1 MMSIHRVFTLFLLL
15 INANFA
21 EAQTNINRVI
31 PNNVF
36 SQTKQIKTT
45 FNDLRFESIYFST
58 LMPKKIVIEQL
69 ESFYG
74 ELGSFEKEK
83 KVYNSSIQ
91 TKGELLS
98 LVTTIVKK
106 EKRVFIYISDK
117 EDLKKQASINN
128 LQESFKKIL
137 MRKFVNDYINELE
150 KNIKKIDKKQN
161 KIIRNNPNNLLMN
174 STFFYK
180 IYQKKESKKVGLK
193 SALETLYEELEDTK
207 NIYNSINVVTDF
219 IIEQSI
225 SKTNS

>member
-193 SALETLYEELEDTK
+193 SALETLYVELEEIK
-207 NIYNSINVVTDF
+207 KIYNSI
-219 IIEQSI
+219 
-225 SKTNS
+225 K

>member
-31 PNNVF
+31 PNNVV

-207 NIYNSINVVTDF
+207 KIYNSI
-219 IIEQSI
+219 
-225 SKTNS
+225 K

>member
-15 INANFA
+15 INGNFA
-21 EAQTNINRVI
+21 EAQKNINRVI

-207 NIYNSINVVTDF
+207 KIYNSI
-219 IIEQSI
+219 
-225 SKTNS
+225 K

>member
-69 ESFYG
+69 ESFYDD
-74 ELGSFEKEK
+74 LGSFEKEK

-98 LVTTIVKK
+98 LVTTIMKK

-117 EDLKKQASINN
+117 EDLKKEASINN

-137 MRKFVNDYINELE
+137 MRRFVNDYINELE

-207 NIYNSINVVTDF
+207 KIYNSI
-219 IIEQSI
+219 
-225 SKTNS
+225 K

>member
-174 STFFYK
+174 SAFFYK

-207 NIYNSINVVTDF
+207 KIYNSI
-219 IIEQSI
+219 
-225 SKTNS
+225 K

>member
-161 KIIRNNPNNLLMN
+161 KIIRNNPNNLLIN

-180 IYQKKESKKVGLK
+180 IYQKKESKKLGLK
-193 SALETLYEELEDTK
+193 SALETLYEELEEIK
-207 NIYNSINVVTDF
+207 KIYNSI
-219 IIEQSI
+219 
-225 SKTNS
+225 K

>member
-15 INANFA
+15 ISGNFA
-21 EAQTNINRVI
+21 EAQTNINGVI

-36 SQTKQIKTT
+36 SQTKQIKTK

-207 NIYNSINVVTDF
+207 KIYNSI
-219 IIEQSI
+219 
-225 SKTNS
+225 K

>member
-74 ELGSFEKEK
+74 DLGSFEKEK

-98 LVTTIVKK
+98 LVTTITKK

-117 EDLKKQASINN
+117 EDLKKEASINN

-207 NIYNSINVVTDF
+207 KIYNSI
-219 IIEQSI
+219 
-225 SKTNS
+225 K

>member
-15 INANFA
+15 INGNFA
-21 EAQTNINRVI
+21 EAQKNINRVI

-98 LVTTIVKK
+98 LVTTIEKK

-128 LQESFKKIL
+128 LLESFKKIL

-161 KIIRNNPNNLLMN
+161 KIIRNNPNNLLIN

-207 NIYNSINVVTDF
+207 KIYNSI
-219 IIEQSI
+219 
-225 SKTNS
+225 K

>member
-15 INANFA
+15 INGNFA
-21 EAQTNINRVI
+21 EAQKNINRVI

-128 LQESFKKIL
+128 LLESFKKIL

-193 SALETLYEELEDTK
+193 SALETLYEELEEIK
-207 NIYNSINVVTDF
+207 KIYNSI
-219 IIEQSI
+219 
-225 SKTNS
+225 K

>member
-98 LVTTIVKK
+98 LVTTIDKK

-174 STFFYK
+174 STLFYK

-207 NIYNSINVVTDF
+207 KIYNSI
-219 IIEQSI
+219 
-225 SKTNS
+225 K

>member
-15 INANFA
+15 INGNFA
-21 EAQTNINRVI
+21 EAQKNINRVI

-98 LVTTIVKK
+98 IVTTIVKK

-128 LQESFKKIL
+128 LLESFKKIL

-207 NIYNSINVVTDF
+207 KIYNSI
-219 IIEQSI
+219 
-225 SKTNS
+225 K

>member
-15 INANFA
+15 INGNFA
-21 EAQTNINRVI
+21 EAQKNINRVI

-91 TKGELLS
+91 TKGEL
-98 LVTTIVKK
+98 I
-106 EKRVFIYISDK
+106 
-117 EDLKKQASINN
+117 
-128 LQESFKKIL
+128 
-137 MRKFVNDYINELE
+137 
-150 KNIKKIDKKQN
+150 
-161 KIIRNNPNNLLMN
+161 
-174 STFFYK
+174 
-180 IYQKKESKKVGLK
+180 
-193 SALETLYEELEDTK
+193 
-207 NIYNSINVVTDF
+207 
-219 IIEQSI
+219 
-225 SKTNS
+225 

>member
-58 LMPKKIVIEQL
+58 LIPKKIVIEQL

-207 NIYNSINVVTDF
+207 KIYNSI
-219 IIEQSI
+219 
-225 SKTNS
+225 K

>member
-45 FNDLRFESIYFST
+45 FNDSSFKSIYFST
-58 LMPKKIVIEQL
+58 LIAKKIVIEQL

-117 EDLKKQASINN
+117 EDLKKEASINN

-207 NIYNSINVVTDF
+207 KIYNSI
-219 IIEQSI
+219 
-225 SKTNS
+225 K

>member
-15 INANFA
+15 ISGNFA
-21 EAQTNINRVI
+21 EAQTNINGVI

-117 EDLKKQASINN
+117 EDLKKEASINN

-207 NIYNSINVVTDF
+207 KIYNSI
-219 IIEQSI
+219 
-225 SKTNS
+225 K

>member
-15 INANFA
+15 ISGNFA
-21 EAQTNINRVI
+21 EAQTNINGGI

-69 ESFYG
+69 ESFYDD
-74 ELGSFEKEK
+74 LGSFEKEK

-98 LVTTIVKK
+98 LVTTIMKK

-117 EDLKKQASINN
+117 EDLKKEASINN

-137 MRKFVNDYINELE
+137 MRRFVNDYINELE

-207 NIYNSINVVTDF
+207 KIYNSI
-219 IIEQSI
+219 
-225 SKTNS
+225 K

>member
-15 INANFA
+15 INGNFA
-21 EAQTNINRVI
+21 EAQKNINRVI

-98 LVTTIVKK
+98 IVTTIVKK

-128 LQESFKKIL
+128 LLESFKKIL
-137 MRKFVNDYINELE
+137 KRKFVNDYINELE

-174 STFFYK
+174 SKFFYK

-207 NIYNSINVVTDF
+207 KIYNSI
-219 IIEQSI
+219 
-225 SKTNS
+225 K

>member
-21 EAQTNINRVI
+21 EAQTNINGVI

-207 NIYNSINVVTDF
+207 KIYNSI
-219 IIEQSI
+219 
-225 SKTNS
+225 K

>member
-15 INANFA
+15 ISGNFA

-207 NIYNSINVVTDF
+207 KIYNSI
-219 IIEQSI
+219 
-225 SKTNS
+225 K

>member
-98 LVTTIVKK
+98 IVTTIVKK

-128 LQESFKKIL
+128 LLESFKKIL

-161 KIIRNNPNNLLMN
+161 KIIRNNPNNLLIN

-193 SALETLYEELEDTK
+193 SALETLYEELEDIK
-207 NIYNSINVVTDF
+207 KIYNSI
-219 IIEQSI
+219 
-225 SKTNS
+225 K

>member
-15 INANFA
+15 ISGNFA
-21 EAQTNINRVI
+21 EAQTNINGVI

-117 EDLKKQASINN
+117 EELKKKASINN

-193 SALETLYEELEDTK
+193 SALETLYEELEETK
-207 NIYNSINVVTDF
+207 KIYNSI
-219 IIEQSI
+219 
-225 SKTNS
+225 K

>member
-98 LVTTIVKK
+98 LVTTIEKK

-128 LQESFKKIL
+128 LLESFKKIL

-161 KIIRNNPNNLLMN
+161 KIIRNNPNNLLIN

-207 NIYNSINVVTDF
+207 KIYNSI
-219 IIEQSI
+219 
-225 SKTNS
+225 K

>member
-21 EAQTNINRVI
+21 EAQKNINRVI

-180 IYQKKESKKVGLK
+180 IYQKKESKKIGLK
-193 SALETLYEELEDTK
+193 SALEKLYEELEETK
-207 NIYNSINVVTDF
+207 MIYNSI
-219 IIEQSI
+219 E
-225 SKTNS
+225 

>member
-98 LVTTIVKK
+98 LITTIVKK

-207 NIYNSINVVTDF
+207 KIYNSI
-219 IIEQSI
+219 
-225 SKTNS
+225 K

>member
-15 INANFA
+15 INGNFA
-21 EAQTNINRVI
+21 EAQKNINRVI

-98 LVTTIVKK
+98 IVTTIVKK

-161 KIIRNNPNNLLMN
+161 KIIRNNPNNLLIN

-193 SALETLYEELEDTK
+193 SALETLYEELEEIK
-207 NIYNSINVVTDF
+207 KIYNSI
-219 IIEQSI
+219 
-225 SKTNS
+225 K

>member
-74 ELGSFEKEK
+74 DLGSFEKEK

-207 NIYNSINVVTDF
+207 KIYNSI
-219 IIEQSI
+219 
-225 SKTNS
+225 K

>member
-1 MMSIHRVFTLFLLL
+1 MSIHRVFTLFLLL

-207 NIYNSINVVTDF
+207 KIYNSI
-219 IIEQSI
+219 
-225 SKTNS
+225 K

>member
-15 INANFA
+15 ISGNFA
-21 EAQTNINRVI
+21 EAQTNINGVI

-74 ELGSFEKEK
+74 DLGSFEKEK

-98 LVTTIVKK
+98 LVTTITKK

-117 EDLKKQASINN
+117 EDLKKEASINN

-137 MRKFVNDYINELE
+137 MRRFVNDYINELE
-150 KNIKKIDKKQN
+150 KNIKIIDKKQN

-207 NIYNSINVVTDF
+207 KIYNSI
-219 IIEQSI
+219 
-225 SKTNS
+225 K

>member
-98 LVTTIVKK
+98 LVTTIQKK

-161 KIIRNNPNNLLMN
+161 KIIRNNPNNLLIN

-193 SALETLYEELEDTK
+193 SALETLYEELEEIK
-207 NIYNSINVVTDF
+207 KIYNSI
-219 IIEQSI
+219 
-225 SKTNS
+225 K

>member
-117 EDLKKQASINN
+117 EDLKKQASINAFEYLFN
-128 LQESFKKIL
+128 
-137 MRKFVNDYINELE
+137 
-150 KNIKKIDKKQN
+150 
-161 KIIRNNPNNLLMN
+161 RNY
-174 STFFYK
+174 S
-180 IYQKKESKKVGLK
+180 
-193 SALETLYEELEDTK
+193 
-207 NIYNSINVVTDF
+207 
-219 IIEQSI
+219 
-225 SKTNS
+225 